1 MFEDGNLS
9 TYLSISGKLTLLK
22 DLTMFVKLAFS
33 LEQVSEIKM
42 ILFHLE
48 SGDVSMVFP
57 VYKVIVNSANHHIYP
72 RDGEK
77 TRWDLTEYKRRQLR
91 VEKIEADYEW
101 QPGKF
106 LIIFLR

>member
-1 MFEDGNLS
+1 
-9 TYLSISGKLTLLK
+9 
-22 DLTMFVKLAFS
+22 MFVKLAFS

-48 SGDVSMVFP
+48 SDDVSIFFALWFFLYTKLSSTQQTTTYIHGMV
-57 VYKVIVNSANHHIYP
+57 K
-72 RDGEK
+72 R